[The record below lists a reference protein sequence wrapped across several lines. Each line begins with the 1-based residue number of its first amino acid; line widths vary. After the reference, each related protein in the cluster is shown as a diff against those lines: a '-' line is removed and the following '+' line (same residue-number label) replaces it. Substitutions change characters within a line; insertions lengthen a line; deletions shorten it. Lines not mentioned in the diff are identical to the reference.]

1 MRDQR
6 DKAFVRESIDQG
18 LSSLEGNPFLAQRVL
33 AQAEGKEENIMKRKI
48 SVSFVL
54 VAVLVFLMTSVA
66 LAAGLGLFG
75 QLSSNQ
81 NADDRLSELE
91 QVAETVAAE
100 MATDDQVVVEIGQ
113 AYYEG
118 DRVFMSYRLSGTLT
132 RVTLHEGIPNQEGI
146 DWDTELENFIC
157 AEQWENDDP
166 ELQKANAW
174 LDGKAQHW
182 AEMEVIGIHDG
193 LFLADGT
200 YLEIIGGDNVLQAD
214 GSVIGWK
221 ECVIPQHL
229 AADELT
235 FKAILFRS
243 NTIQWQDG
251 TTYRAS
257 HTLSERMEIPFTLA
271 RNEHYSTLKGSLAA
285 ADYQA
290 IASLAQGQ
298 VDLKGTITVTCPAAW
313 VAQMGDWESHGTDMI
328 LSWNLYQ
335 NGQLISTK
343 CTERVESVN
352 ETTLV
357 YHLLCP
363 RMGSLDGLSLVPVYA
378 QSGEHADEILTVQGI
393 QAR

>member
-1 MRDQR
+1 MREQR

-18 LSSLEGNPFLAQRVL
+18 LASLKGNPFLAQRVL
-33 AQAEGKEENIMKRKI
+33 AHAEGKEEIIVKRKI
-48 SVSFVL
+48 SVSVVL
-54 VAVLVFLMTSVA
+54 VAVLVFLMTGAA

-75 QLSSNQ
+75 QLSSGQ
-81 NADDRLSELE
+81 NADDRLSGLE

-118 DRVFMSYRLSGTLT
+118 DRVFVSYRLSGRLT
-132 RVTLHEGIPNQEGI
+132 RVTLHEGAPDREDIV
-146 DWDTELENFIC
+146 WDTELEDFIC
-157 AEQWENDDP
+157 GEQWENDDP

-200 YLEIIGGDNVLQAD
+200 YLEIIGGDDVLQAD

-229 AADELT
+229 LADEMT
-235 FKAILFRS
+235 FKAVLFRS

-257 HTLSERMEIPFTLA
+257 HTRSERMEIPFTLA
-271 RNEHYSTLKGSLAA
+271 RNERYTALNGSLNTAA
-285 ADYQA
+285 YQA
-290 IASLAQGQ
+290 AASLAQGQ

-313 VAQMGDWESHGTDMI
+313 VTQMSDWESQSADMI

-343 CTERVESVN
+343 CTERVEVAD
-352 ETTLV
+352 EHTLV
-357 YHLLCP
+357 YHLLSP
-363 RMGSLDGLSLVPVYA
+363 RMGSTEDIALVPVYA
-378 QSGEHADEILTVQGI
+378 QSGEHADEMLTVQGI
-393 QAR
+393 QVK

>member
-257 HTLSERMEIPFTLA
+257 IRSASAWKSHSRLPAMSTIP
-271 RNEHYSTLKGSLAA
+271 R
-285 ADYQA
+285 
-290 IASLAQGQ
+290 
-298 VDLKGTITVTCPAAW
+298 
-313 VAQMGDWESHGTDMI
+313 
-328 LSWNLYQ
+328 
-335 NGQLISTK
+335 
-343 CTERVESVN
+343 
-352 ETTLV
+352 
-357 YHLLCP
+357 
-363 RMGSLDGLSLVPVYA
+363 
-378 QSGEHADEILTVQGI
+378 
-393 QAR
+393 